1 MSLEVSHKDQEISLV
16 RIFKESFYISAFT
29 FGGGYVMLPLM
40 RNRFV
45 EQLHWIDEEE
55 MMDLF
60 AIAQTAPGAMAVN
73 AAILIGYRLKG
84 LKGTV
89 AAIVATVLPP
99 LVIMTLVSYFYI
111 AFSQN
116 VIIAAALRGMQ
127 AGVAAIIVDVVI
139 RMAMDIFKKKWLPAI
154 IIMFA
159 SFVAVYVFKVNIA
172 MVLICSSIL
181 GLTSEKV
188 WPKKE
193 VDNK

>member
-1 MSLEVSHKDQEISLV
+1 MSLEVSHKDQEISLA

-99 LVIMTLVSYFYI
+99 LVIMTVVSYFYI

-116 VIIAAALRGMQ
+116 MMIAAALRGMQ

-139 RMAMDIFKKKWLPAI
+139 RMSMDIFNKKWLPAI

-159 SFVAVYVFKVNIA
+159 SFIAVYIFKVNIA
-172 MVLICSSIL
+172 MVLICSSVL

>member
-1 MSLEVSHKDQEISLV
+1 MKLETTEQQEEISLA

-45 EQLHWIDEEE
+45 DQLKWIDEQE
-55 MMDLF
+55 MLDLF

-84 LKGTV
+84 IKGTIT
-89 AAIVATVLPP
+89 AIIATILPP
-99 LVIMTLVSYFYI
+99 LVIMTLVSYFYL

-116 VIIAAALRGMQ
+116 MIIASALRGMQ

-139 RMAMDIFKKKWLPAI
+139 RMSSDIIKKKWVPAVV
-154 IIMFA
+154 IMIA
-159 SFVAVYVFKVNIA
+159 SFIAVYFFKVNIGI
-172 MVLICSSIL
+172 VLILSSVL
-181 GLTSEKV
+181 GLSSEKI
-188 WPKKE
+188 WPKQQE
-193 VDNK
+193 VVK